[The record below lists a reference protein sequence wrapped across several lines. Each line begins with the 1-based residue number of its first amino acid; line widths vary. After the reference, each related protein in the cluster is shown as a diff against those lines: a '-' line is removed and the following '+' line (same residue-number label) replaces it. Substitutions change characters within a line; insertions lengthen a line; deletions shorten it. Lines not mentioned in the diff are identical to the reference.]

1 MLKNDSLL
9 NANQDI
15 IKLKLDTSAFFLHQ
29 MERPLLKV
37 VLEAS
42 GGNQIRAAAVLGIN
56 RNTLRQKL
64 SDLGIQQPRKSPPR
78 GRKG

>member
-29 MERPLLKV
+29 IFELTAEQEKYL
-37 VLEAS
+37 AS
-42 GGNQIRAAAVLGIN
+42 Y
-56 RNTLRQKL
+56 
-64 SDLGIQQPRKSPPR
+64 DLGT
-78 GRKG
+78 